1 MPRPGAHSPRRAR
14 SPRHSAPALP
24 STTGVG
30 PRGMTGDGSPG
41 LDRGGEGSH
50 RNRSYEPA
58 PRPPTPR
65 PETLT
70 AASPS
75 GPGAGFSSPQRDSR
89 WDPACHCSLE
99 MVLVALEDVGPVLS
113 QEVGAAPDTVTS
125 PSHLWPPRVPSP
137 GSCPSPPPR
146 GLISDPDPAQGHPRG
161 TERSSHDRANKCR
174 KSQAEARPS
183 TDTTARGADRGARAP
198 GRSGRPGLRASSGT
212 REGHLTCLGLSLP
225 TRRACGA
232 GMKEEKGLPGM
243 LGATRVGPGFI
254 CLHPGPG
261 TSPDPREDPGRGTV
275 PQAHGTKPGTRLL
288 SWPHRQGTPSTFRR
302 PQRAR
307 GGAPPFLVGSIS
319 AFSTEAPWGGGGH
332 RTEKR
337 GGGEAGQPAQ
347 DQGPNLP

>member
-1 MPRPGAHSPRRAR
+1 
-14 SPRHSAPALP
+14 
-24 STTGVG
+24 
-30 PRGMTGDGSPG
+30 
-41 LDRGGEGSH
+41 
-50 RNRSYEPA
+50 
-58 PRPPTPR
+58 
-65 PETLT
+65 
-70 AASPS
+70 
-75 GPGAGFSSPQRDSR
+75 
-89 WDPACHCSLE
+89 

-113 QEVGAAPDTVTS
+113 QEAGAAPDTVTS

-183 TDTTARGADRGARAP
+183 TDTTARGADRGVRAP
-198 GRSGRPGLRASSGT
+198 GRGGRPGLRASSGT

-232 GMKEEKGLPGM
+232 GMKEEEGLPGM

-288 SWPHRQGTPSTFRR
+288 SWPHHQGTPSTFRR

-332 RTEKR
+332 WTEKR
-337 GGGEAGQPAQ
+337 GGGGVGQPAQ
-347 DQGPNLP
+347 DEGPNLP